1 MAKII
6 QLIETDSTGHLVR
19 LNDGHVVLLK
29 HSDQGPPTVGSE
41 LNEDDFLF
49 DHWHGQ
55 QNAQNVTA
63 AEISEPHGMSG
74 VPLGADGPGT
84 GIGLRENTT
93 AEILAAD
100 RATDRR
106 EDLSEQTLDDRERG

>member
-49 DHWHGQ
+49 DHGKPTSIEQ
-55 QNAQNVTA
+55 MNSDAQVAANV
-63 AEISEPHGMSG
+63 
-74 VPLGADGPGT
+74 L
-84 GIGLRENTT
+84 
-93 AEILAAD
+93 
-100 RATDRR
+100 
-106 EDLSEQTLDDRERG
+106 DRERG

>member
-49 DHWHGQ
+49 DHGKPMSIEQ
-55 QNAQNVTA
+55 MNSDAQVAANVLSEIVKPTGPRNA
-63 AEISEPHGMSG
+63 
-74 VPLGADGPGT
+74 ADM
-84 GIGLRENTT
+84 
-93 AEILAAD
+93 EILAAD
-100 RATDRR
+100 RAADRA
-106 EDLSEQTLDDRERG
+106 EDRAEEARYDRERG